1 MKASTVINRIAK
13 KNLICKS
20 GKVKS
25 NYRVIIEISLPL
37 LAKNNKIGMHFWKKS
52 GGRYSLIEY
61 RDNSALR
68 DLLALMGVKYTE
80 GNDAP
85 RGGADGDYLAI
96 TAAGSRRILSLLP
109 ELRAALV

>member
-1 MKASTVINRIAK
+1 MKATTVINRIAK
-13 KNLICKS
+13 KNLICKN
-20 GKVKS
+20 GKAKS
-25 NYRVIIEISLPL
+25 NYRIIIEYTLYI
-37 LAKNNKIGMHFWKKS
+37 LAKNNKIDLHFWKKS

-96 TAAGSRRILSLLP
+96 TAAGSRRIMSLLP

>member
-1 MKASTVINRIAK
+1 MKAITVINRIAK

-20 GKVKS
+20 GKVKN
-25 NYRVIIEISLPL
+25 NYRVIIEYCLQSLANNKRISLH
-37 LAKNNKIGMHFWKKS
+37 AWRKS
-52 GGRYSLIEY
+52 CGRYSLVDY
-61 RDNSALR
+61 QDNAALR
-68 DLLALMGVKYTE
+68 DLLGLMGIKYTE

-96 TAAGSRRILSLLP
+96 TAAGSRRIMSLLP